1 MPGLG
6 RTVAGPD
13 CLVCVES
20 ELGMETAEGNIT
32 YVIEATRIAYE
43 RSQVAVGESSGS

>member
-1 MPGLG
+1 MRFPLPGLG

-32 YVIEATRIAYE
+32 YVIEKTTTNYKPH
-43 RSQVAVGESSGS
+43 